1 MILIDNKYNIGDSLY
16 IKTDKDQKL
25 RILTQITILPIGLR
39 YCLSCDEVD
48 TWHYDIEITNEKNIL
63 INSNE

>member
-1 MILIDNKYNIGDSLY
+1 MIHCTLKLIK
-16 IKTDKDQKL
+16 IKS
-25 RILTQITILPIGLR
+25 IGLR